1 MRFTSSA
8 VAAVC
13 LLSAGEKFKYGDAFS
28 VSVPTVSQNM
38 RFSNQMANNHRMGQ
52 RRSLDPLRFK
62 MPSGT
67 EPSGGLE
74 ELQELTENRAASA
87 LEKQVQKAPSFWKM
101 AGYATIPVSAALGF
115 GIVPSRRLAAHAAG
129 AIVTGVAGAIG
140 KSKLD
145 SVTESAALPAIAQ
158 TIIDHGIED
167 PTTTYGYIKSLKE
180 LHGIVDDD
188 EFEAMC
194 ANVYSKYL
202 LGMIK
207 FNPMPKSSE
216 PKELGKLKTALGLSN
231 LLVGEAHAA
240 AAEEWYKMTC
250 LFTPEEDLDDPDHP
264 DRQAM
269 DKFLFLT
276 ERALKQGDETKE
288 AFQFEMARVAKAM
301 KLSLLVAMD
310 RVAEVQEPFYARAL
324 VSTRAKLGSGK
335 VSEAMLERARQ
346 TLGIDD
352 QTAFDMHVACFSDE
366 VREQLG
372 LDTSDDDDEDST
384 TEIDTSKAKFGDDAK
399 EQLDLLAEILGISDE
414 DAEYEIAAEATPLYQ
429 ETALSAMNSVLS
441 GVSTPDEAWD
451 KIEARREELLL
462 PEINSKE
469 LLASI
474 VMQALGGPLEKT
486 NKFAKVNNE
495 AAVYE
500 NLLEA
505 LDAKQALIKILAK
518 SGWDEFENFDEV
530 FCDPWDRESACGFL
544 ISEDRIKMYGIFLT
558 RTVRKSE
565 DGKINEEMYGR
576 IKEIQGLLGISNDQ
590 AEINS
595 RSAFGPEL
603 QKVCL
608 EACEEITRDYTP
620 ELAKNMASKIDE
632 TMENFKL
639 SETFMREQGGSFYA
653 KAVEKISA
661 KSPGGIPTKES
672 NEALDELRVMYRLE
686 KEDTYPSHLEYF
698 GAVYKKSILEAM
710 GSTGVIIPELQDG
723 LVDLRARLGVR
734 EEDIKE
740 LFLSAIETKF
750 VPMMQWVNNEM
761 ERTQLSQKQLSE
773 RRGKDMG
780 EDVFQTGK
788 SADGTLG
795 LGAEVNIMGDIINL
809 VDFYTA
815 NDVAEEKEVGTK
827 EVDGEEVSVLET
839 SYPITAIG
847 SQVIDQQMAEY
858 LYRQFVV
865 GAFSAQGDQASRYEG
880 ARATFGGI
888 LGLTSEKMEE
898 INDNIGSAVY
908 DNFVSRSMAQKGAL
922 DQQDMMFL
930 ANIQTKL
937 GLSSETG
944 EKLMMDSQKKVL
956 SEELTNV
963 MDNATPEGIKA
974 FREKCNQM
982 GMDLSED
989 IGVTGHQLVRM
1000 FEQEIIPA
1008 LKSGELTADNNEAMV
1023 DIQES
1028 LNMDPDECETV
1039 FERTVLRLAD
1049 DALKLIVSE
1058 LLRGREENTT
1068 KLIAAIIRYAAFFG
1082 GDLDLTVEE
1091 PTAWAIVNIYEAF
1104 DFSGQ
1109 DSEIVEENKQLLQI
1123 SLGLFDPEE

>member
-1 MRFTSSA
+1 MRFTSAA

-13 LLSAGEKFKYGDAFS
+13 LLSVTENTKYGDAFS
-28 VSVPTVSQNM
+28 VTQPMVSHNTL
-38 RFSNQMANNHRMGQ
+38 NQGRVS
-52 RRSLDPLRFK
+52 SLAPLHFK
-62 MPSGT
+62 MPTAGA
-67 EPSGGLE
+67 EPSGGME
-74 ELQELTENRAASA
+74 ELQELTENNAGSV
-87 LEKQVQKAPSFWKM
+87 LEKQVQKSPSFWKM

-145 SVTESAALPAIAQ
+145 AVTEIAALPAIAQ

-180 LHGIVDDD
+180 LYGIVDDD
-188 EFEAMC
+188 DFEAMC
-194 ANVYSKYL
+194 ADVYTKYL

-231 LLVGEAHAA
+231 LLVGEAHASA
-240 AAEEWYKMTC
+240 AAEWYRMTC
-250 LFTPEEDLDDPDHP
+250 LFTPVEDLDDVDHP

-276 ERALKQGDETKE
+276 ERALRQGNETNE
-288 AFQFEMARVAKAM
+288 AFRFEMARVAKAM
-301 KLSLLVAMD
+301 DLSLLTAVD

-352 QTAFDMHVACFSDE
+352 QIAFDMHVACFSDE

-372 LDTSDDDDEDST
+372 LASLDDNEDDDEDSSD
-384 TEIDTSKAKFGDDAK
+384 EIDTSKTKFGADAK
-399 EQLDLLAEILGISDE
+399 EQLELLAEILGMSED

-429 ETALSAMNSVLS
+429 DTALAAMKSVLS
-441 GVSTPDEAWD
+441 GVGTPDDAWD

-462 PEINSKE
+462 PEDNSKE

-505 LDAKQALIKILAK
+505 LDAKNAIIKILAK

-544 ISEDRIKMYGIFLT
+544 VSEDRIKMYGIFLS
-558 RTVRKSE
+558 RSARKSE
-565 DGKINEEMYGR
+565 DGNITDEMYSR
-576 IKEIQGLLGISNDQ
+576 IKEIQGLLGISDDQ
-590 AEINS
+590 AELNS
-595 RSAFGPEL
+595 RAAFGPEL

-608 EACEEITRDYTP
+608 TACEEIAQDYTS
-620 ELAKNMASKIDE
+620 ELAKNMASKIDA
-632 TMENFKL
+632 TMDKYKL
-639 SETFMREQGGSFYA
+639 SENFMREQGGSFYA
-653 KAVEKISA
+653 KAVEQISA
-661 KSPGGIPTKES
+661 KSPGGIPTKEL
-672 NEALDELRVMYRLE
+672 NDALEELRVMYRLE

-710 GSTGVIIPELQDG
+710 GSTGVITSELQDG
-723 LVDLRARLGVR
+723 LAELRGRLGVR
-734 EEDIKE
+734 EEDTKE
-740 LFLSAIETKF
+740 LYLSAIEKKF

-761 ERTQLSQKQLSE
+761 ERTQLSQKELSG

-809 VDFYTA
+809 VDFYKENKIT
-815 NDVAEEKEVGTK
+815 EEQEVGTK
-827 EVDGEEVSVLET
+827 EVDGEEVPVLET
-839 SYPITAIG
+839 SYPITGIG
-847 SQVIDQQMAEY
+847 TQVIDQQMAEY

-865 GAFSAQGDQASRYEG
+865 GAFQAQGDQASRYEG
-880 ARATFGGI
+880 ARASFGGI
-888 LGLTSEKMEE
+888 VGLTSEKMEE
-898 INDNIGSAVY
+898 INDNIGGSVY
-908 DNFVSRSMAQKGAL
+908 DNFVSRAMAQKGSL

-937 GLSSETG
+937 GLTSEAG
-944 EKLMMDSQKKVL
+944 EQLMMDSQKKVL
-956 SEELTNV
+956 SEEMTSI

-974 FREKCNQM
+974 FREKCNVM

-989 IGVTGHQLVRM
+989 IGITGHQLVRM

-1008 LKSGELTADNNEAMV
+1008 LQSGELTADNNDAMV

-1068 KLIAAIIRYAAFFG
+1068 GLIVEIIRYAAFFG

-1091 PTAWAIVNIYEAF
+1091 PTAWAISNTYESF

-1109 DSEIVEENKQLLQI
+1109 DKEAVEANKELLKIALGISEE
-1123 SLGLFDPEE
+1123 